1 MKKSKAS
8 IQTIFYNNI
17 LAVTIF
23 VFIIAFIAIVAIILN
38 DSVNVLKKTR
48 LDVLSQIME
57 RNKIVTNAIQ
67 FLADDIY
74 DECAPELIRSDPAD
88 YDRLRDDILDK
99 VYRDSDMLEKLSMSP
114 SVIILMKN
122 GYAITSEDVKT
133 ADLSQISSSYWYI
146 DNLTAPQESFWS
158 TRYYI
163 SEQESNMEICFVKS
177 ILNPDNQYIGI
188 IIASV
193 STDYLKKAYMS
204 MLGDGYRIYIIDEQ
218 GKAISHSI
226 PTLLG
231 CGLYYMPY
239 FWEKYQPD
247 TSTFD
252 RNNIEMMLHTNVT
265 SPEIG
270 WTIVE
275 EIPIRTLIGGFSN
288 VFGIAGVSF
297 VVCVMVSIAVSHLLS
312 KRISRPIVTM
322 SEQMLANEFGSIDRQ
337 TAYKEV
343 QVLSNI
349 YNLTV
354 NKINDLIEQI
364 KRDEREKRR
373 LELSFLQAQ
382 INPHFLHNTLF
393 TIKCLIEM
401 NRSDNAGEMLGDL
414 IKLLKMPITVDMEW
428 IKIEDEVIY
437 LKSYLSLMMKRYE
450 DYNIV
455 MNFSIEP
462 SLNSVLIPRLILQ
475 PIVENSIFHG
485 FNGQRK
491 NALIHISF
499 HMLGEKL
506 IIRIQDNGKGMT
518 KDELD
523 SLWQKS
529 TRNTKPFNSIGLIN
543 IKQRIKLLYGE
554 DCGISVVSEPGQGTE
569 TILTVRYK
577 KEEIG
582 DGENNGG

>member
-1 MKKSKAS
+1 
-8 IQTIFYNNI
+8 
-17 LAVTIF
+17 
-23 VFIIAFIAIVAIILN
+23 
-38 DSVNVLKKTR
+38 
-48 LDVLSQIME
+48 
-57 RNKIVTNAIQ
+57 
-67 FLADDIY
+67 
-74 DECAPELIRSDPAD
+74 
-88 YDRLRDDILDK
+88 
-99 VYRDSDMLEKLSMSP
+99 
-114 SVIILMKN
+114 
-122 GYAITSEDVKT
+122 
-133 ADLSQISSSYWYI
+133 
-146 DNLTAPQESFWS
+146 
-158 TRYYI
+158 
-163 SEQESNMEICFVKS
+163 
-177 ILNPDNQYIGI
+177 
-188 IIASV
+188 
-193 STDYLKKAYMS
+193 
-204 MLGDGYRIYIIDEQ
+204 
-218 GKAISHSI
+218 
-226 PTLLG
+226 
-231 CGLYYMPY
+231 
-239 FWEKYQPD
+239 
-247 TSTFD
+247 
-252 RNNIEMMLHTNVT
+252 
-265 SPEIG
+265 
-270 WTIVE
+270 
-275 EIPIRTLIGGFSN
+275 
-288 VFGIAGVSF
+288 
-297 VVCVMVSIAVSHLLS
+297 
-312 KRISRPIVTM
+312 
-322 SEQMLANEFGSIDRQ
+322 
-337 TAYKEV
+337 
-343 QVLSNI
+343 
-349 YNLTV
+349 
-354 NKINDLIEQI
+354 
-364 KRDEREKRR
+364 
-373 LELSFLQAQ
+373 
-382 INPHFLHNTLF
+382 
-393 TIKCLIEM
+393 M